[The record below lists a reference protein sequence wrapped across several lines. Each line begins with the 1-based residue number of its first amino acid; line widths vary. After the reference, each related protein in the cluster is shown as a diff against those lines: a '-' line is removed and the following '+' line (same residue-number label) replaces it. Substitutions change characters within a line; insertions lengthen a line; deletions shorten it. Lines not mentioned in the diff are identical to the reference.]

1 MAKVPPKR
9 PAFTFRAFSL
19 NDEDSD
25 EEEKK
30 GLIDDDDKDEDYT

>member
-19 NDEDSD
+19 NDDSD

-30 GLIDDDDKDEDYT
+30 G